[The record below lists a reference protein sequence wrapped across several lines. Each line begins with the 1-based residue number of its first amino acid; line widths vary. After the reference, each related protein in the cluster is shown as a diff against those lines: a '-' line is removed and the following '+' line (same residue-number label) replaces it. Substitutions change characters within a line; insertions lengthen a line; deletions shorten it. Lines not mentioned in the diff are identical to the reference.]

1 MTFEGF
7 CSKDELA
14 DWLDKL
20 AAQVSLIAPVNENGV
35 LLYREVR
42 SANDITFPGLV
53 KDHMAE
59 REYPLRTNMSAKEI
73 LFPSTE
79 LLFKINMN
87 EGEIQLEEIWP
98 EKQQVV
104 FGLPPCDAR
113 GVRILDSVF
122 IESQPPDAHY
132 AARREKIILVGL
144 ACREMGASCFCTSC
158 GSAPDDASDMDIML
172 SEFEEGYLI
181 QVINEKCRS
190 LLTQLSYH
198 SDTSTIKSAEVKH
211 TTRLGSSPTSV
222 ALPDI
227 KNMEHFFD
235 NEVWEKVSESCLSCR
250 ICSYVCPTC
259 RCFDVRDEM
268 YLPENGQ
275 EYYQRIRCW
284 DSCSRDGYR
293 RIAGGHT
300 PRADEAERLRNR
312 IFCKLYY
319 LPQQYDLKGDI
330 ACTGCGRCIDA
341 CPVNI
346 DITEILGYLAE
357 VVHE

>member
-7 CSKDELA
+7 CTKDELA

-20 AAQVSLIAPVNENGV
+20 AAQLSLVAPVNENGV
-35 LLYREVR
+35 LRYREVR
-42 SANDITFPGLV
+42 SSKNIVFPGSV

-59 REYPLRTNMSAKEI
+59 QEYPLRAVMSAKEI
-73 LFPSTE
+73 VFPSTE
-79 LLFKINMN
+79 LLFKINMD
-87 EGEIQLEEIWP
+87 GGQILLEEKLP
-98 EKQQVV
+98 DKQQVV

-113 GVRILDSVF
+113 GVRIMDSVF
-122 IESQPPDAHY
+122 IESQPPDVHY
-132 AARREKIILVGL
+132 AARREKITLVGL

-181 QVINEKCRS
+181 QVINEKSRS
-190 LLTQLSYH
+190 LLTQLSYN
-198 SDTSTIKSAEVKH
+198 SDMSNIKLDQLNHK
-211 TTRLGSSPTSV
+211 TRLGPSPTSV
-222 ALPDI
+222 AMPDI
-227 KNMEHFFD
+227 ENMARLFD

-268 YLPENGQ
+268 YFPENRD
-275 EYYQRIRCW
+275 EYFQRIRCW
-284 DSCSRDGYR
+284 DSCSRDAYR

-312 IFCKLYY
+312 I
-319 LPQQYDLKGDI
+319 
-330 ACTGCGRCIDA
+330 
-341 CPVNI
+341 
-346 DITEILGYLAE
+346 
-357 VVHE
+357 